1 MTGGKEGSR
10 GVTCADPSL
19 APPAPPPEAWVEK
32 PSFGKPLEEHLSISG
47 REIAF
52 PIEACVTMLLECGM
66 QEEVRL
72 GAAELLREQIS
83 SPTIWSLWGLCSSVT
98 ILTRP
103 HKPKPGKTQYKPP
116 VLKLVLPLPRAFL
129 LQGQWRIVGHDTLP

>member
-1 MTGGKEGSR
+1 M
-10 GVTCADPSL
+10 
-19 APPAPPPEAWVEK
+19 EK

-83 SPTIWSLWGLCSSVT
+83 SPTIWSLWGLPSSVT

-116 VLKLVLPLPRAFL
+116 VLKLVLPLP
-129 LQGQWRIVGHDTLP
+129 